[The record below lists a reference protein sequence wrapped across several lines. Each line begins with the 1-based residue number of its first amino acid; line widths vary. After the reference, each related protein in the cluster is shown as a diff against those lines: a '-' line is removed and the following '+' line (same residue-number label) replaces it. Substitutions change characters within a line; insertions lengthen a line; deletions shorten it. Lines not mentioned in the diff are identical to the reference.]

1 MLMTNSTN
9 PSPAFAILGLDHVVL
24 RVSDMKRTIN
34 FYCDILGCTL
44 ERSVDNL
51 GLVQLRA
58 GASLIDLI
66 DVAGTLGQ
74 QGGAAPSN
82 TAHNMDHLCIR
93 IEPFNIIS
101 LQTLFDANGL
111 SFEEPRQR
119 YGADGFGL
127 SIYVRDPSGNSVELK
142 GPSEIISD

>member
-1 MLMTNSTN
+1 MTNSTN

-24 RVSDMKRTIN
+24 RVSDMKSSII

-74 QGGAAPSN
+74 QGGPAPSN
-82 TAHNMDHLCIR
+82 TAHNVDHFCIR
-93 IEPFNIIS
+93 IEPFDIIS
-101 LQTLFDANGL
+101 LRTLFDANGL
-111 SFEEPRQR
+111 SFEEPGRR
-119 YGADGFGL
+119 YGADGFGP
-127 SIYVRDPSGNSVELK
+127 SIYVRDPSGNSLELK
-142 GPSEIISD
+142 GPPEATRD